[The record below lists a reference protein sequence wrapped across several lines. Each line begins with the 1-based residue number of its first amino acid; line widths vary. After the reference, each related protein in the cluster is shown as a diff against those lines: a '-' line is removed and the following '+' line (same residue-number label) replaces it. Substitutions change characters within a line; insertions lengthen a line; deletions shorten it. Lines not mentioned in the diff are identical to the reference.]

1 MRVALT
7 LDLHFPIFIDH
18 RHTFI
23 IGVKT
28 RKVGHV
34 LHRAILPVGQHLEL
48 HCVANLPANKLLG
61 ENLQPIKDSGFLH
74 IQLGPLPD
82 PLEHQVMFPAAFLIN
97 LSTLVLH
104 LLHGFLQE
112 ETLFGM
118 LQINTNTV
126 FLVGGNRLMIQA
138 KVISEK

>member
-82 PLEHQVMFPAAFLIN
+82 PLEHQVMLPAAFLIN
-97 LSTLVLH
+97 LSALVLH
-104 LLHGFLQE
+104 LLERFLNEQALLGFVEIHANVL
-112 ETLFGM
+112 L
-118 LQINTNTV
+118 
-126 FLVGGNRLMIQA
+126 LVGSDRLMIQA